1 MGIKGQPLKT
11 KLIIGFQATP
21 KGMHILYFRGYLT
34 AHGQSETRNYGC
46 LESHRQV
53 MLILDCNK
61 GRYCLGPYLDRSV
74 SDPIVSLGVS
84 IGQIKHALWSYKC
97 FLTNEI
103 I

>member
-1 MGIKGQPLKT
+1 
-11 KLIIGFQATP
+11 
-21 KGMHILYFRGYLT
+21 
-34 AHGQSETRNYGC
+34 
-46 LESHRQV
+46 

-103 I
+103 K